1 MKLRTIFPACALP
14 NFLFACGLAAA
25 LAIGCDNKEKV
36 LDVEGPEGGGVE
48 VTRDRDTGAV
58 DVDVD
63 RDKKIID
70 VDTPGADVDVDRK
83 ADGGVEVDV
92 KD

>member
-1 MKLRTIFPACALP
+1 MKLRYLPAIALP
-14 NFLFACGLAAA
+14 NILFGFGLATA
-25 LAIGCDNKEKV
+25 LAVGCDNKEKV
-36 LDVEGPEGGGVE
+36 LDVEGPNGGGVE

-70 VDTPGADVDVDRK
+70 IDTPRRRR
-83 ADGGVEVDV
+83 
-92 KD
+92 